1 MFAAKPQR
9 FETTNVIVSEYSS
22 LNNGT
27 QRGEYEQ
34 DVYKT
39 VSETVKLSK
48 SQPFATLCHTDFLTT

>member
-27 QRGEYEQ
+27 QRGEYE
-34 DVYKT
+34 
-39 VSETVKLSK
+39 
-48 SQPFATLCHTDFLTT
+48 